1 MSAPIDALTQTTDA
15 QPLPVL
21 GRDVTVPLV
30 TGGEVT
36 YAALDYA
43 ASAPALQRVWD
54 DVAAYAPYYGSVHR
68 GAGYLSQ
75 LSTDLFENSRRA
87 VAEFLGCREDDQV
100 VFTRSTT
107 DSLNLLAAV
116 LPAGCE
122 VFVFETEHHASLLP
136 WRDARVSYLN
146 APRTPG
152 EAVATLERALAARDL
167 KGPALVCVTGASNVT
182 GELWPVRELAAVAH
196 AHGARVVLDAAQLAP
211 HHPVDIAELDVDWV
225 AFSGHKLYAPFGSGV
240 LAGRADWLR
249 DSEPY
254 LAGGGASRKVARR
267 SDGGVDVE
275 WHTTAARHEA
285 GSPNVIGVYAIASAC
300 KALTEAGFDRLVARE
315 RELVARVREGL
326 AEVPEVRVLSLF
338 GDDAPRVGVIS
349 FVVDGWNSSHFAAA
363 LSAEYGIGVR
373 DGLFC
378 AHPLVRTLLGG
389 DAGDPG
395 SAARLTPVPA
405 RGRST
410 RSGSASGP
418 VRRTSTSSGSPG
430 PSGNSSGTA
439 PAGTTAPRTAV
450 ASPTAAD
457 ARRSGVE
464 ADRER
469 RFQVVLGV
477 GTERHVRVRGLD
489 ARDLADAARD
499 DVRQVVVPGDPHH
512 GDQIVGAGD
521 GEDLADA
528 FQRRDGLGDLGDP
541 VDAGLDEHD
550 RGDHG

>member
-1 MSAPIDALTQTTDA
+1 MSAFLNAATSVATAEGPACA
-15 QPLPVL
+15 EPLPVL

-75 LSTDLFENSRRA
+75 LSTDLFEQSRVT
-87 VAEFLGCREDDQV
+87 VAEFLDCRPCDQV

-116 LPAGCE
+116 LPADCQ

-136 WRDARVSYLN
+136 WTNAQVTYLN

-152 EAVATLERALAARDL
+152 EVVATLERALADREPY
-167 KGPALVCVTGASNVT
+167 GPALVCVTGASNVT
-182 GELWPVRELAAVAH
+182 GELWPVKELAAAAH
-196 AHGARVVLDAAQLAP
+196 AHGARIVLDAAQLAP
-211 HHPVDIAELDVDWV
+211 HHPVSVQDLDVDWV

-240 LAGRADWLR
+240 LAGRADWLQR
-249 DSEPY
+249 AEPY

-267 SDGGVDVE
+267 EDGGVDVE

-285 GSPNVIGVYAIASAC
+285 GSPNVIGVYSIASAC
-300 KALTEAGFDRLVARE
+300 RALTEAGFDNLVARE
-315 RELVARVREGL
+315 QHLISKVREGL
-326 AEVPEVRVLSLF
+326 AEVPAVRVLSLF

-378 AHPLVRTLLGG
+378 AHPLVRTLLGSEPQAQG
-389 DAGDPG
+389 ECGAPEAAPGERSLNAIRVSFGAG
-395 SAARLTPVPA
+395 TPDEHVERFVRAVKELVTSGAKWQYRTEEGRCVPA
-405 RGRST
+405 
-410 RSGSASGP
+410 
-418 VRRTSTSSGSPG
+418 V
-430 PSGNSSGTA
+430 
-439 PAGTTAPRTAV
+439 
-450 ASPTAAD
+450 
-457 ARRSGVE
+457 
-464 ADRER
+464 
-469 RFQVVLGV
+469 
-477 GTERHVRVRGLD
+477 
-489 ARDLADAARD
+489 
-499 DVRQVVVPGDPHH
+499 
-512 GDQIVGAGD
+512 
-521 GEDLADA
+521 
-528 FQRRDGLGDLGDP
+528 
-541 VDAGLDEHD
+541 
-550 RGDHG
+550 